1 MVVPPKRL
9 VDIGRSKMKDL
20 SLALVIPAVAVK
32 TQFLTYI
39 APAVASVPDILRTA
53 GTFFLDLLRKSLV
66 VFLTGKHRHLTFTEN
81 RHHSGIDVFHSR
93 IAFDKKGILAVT
105 GCIGIVRKLFSHF
118 TLKNT
123 VFSDVSTN
131 EMY

>member
-1 MVVPPKRL
+1 
-9 VDIGRSKMKDL
+9 MKDL

-53 GTFFLDLLRKSLV
+53 GAFFLDLLRKSSV

-93 IAFDKKGILAVT
+93 NAYDKKGILAVT
-105 GCIGIVRKLFSHF
+105 GCIVTHGDKFPRVGKQIVGKLFRRADSF
-118 TLKNT
+118 RINVLIIIN
-123 VFSDVSTN
+123 FQ
-131 EMY
+131 Y